1 MTVIEIANNLI
12 DLTEG
17 ANFDDGSA
25 VASARFYADILLAIE
40 QQVNRTTASGQNLT
54 TVESNIALTITTVMP
69 NQGTGLSF
77 AVLSSSS
84 ENFHEE
90 DTQTYNGPKE
100 IPEESRTYVS
110 LPSGI
115 FNPSGSGKNH
125 SAIITHT

>member
-1 MTVIEIANNLI
+1 MSVIEIANNLI

-17 ANFDDGSA
+17 ANFDDGTA
-25 VASARFYADILLAIE
+25 VASAGFYADILLAIE

-54 TVESNIALTITTVMP
+54 TVEPNIALTITTVMS

-84 ENFHEE
+84 ENFRKE
-90 DTQTYNGPKE
+90 DTQTYNDPKE
-100 IPEESRTYVS
+100 IPEESRTYLS

-115 FNPSGSGKNH
+115 FNTSGSGKNH
-125 SAIITHT
+125 SAIITRT